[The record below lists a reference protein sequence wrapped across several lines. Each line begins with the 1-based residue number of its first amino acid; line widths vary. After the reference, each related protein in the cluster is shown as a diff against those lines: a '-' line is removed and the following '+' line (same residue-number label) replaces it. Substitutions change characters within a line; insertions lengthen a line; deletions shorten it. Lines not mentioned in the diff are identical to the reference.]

1 MVKLKKK
8 NLQKDQEK
16 KLEIKRTNWIEG
28 LNWNLINFYKRAN
41 AKKKKFKRMRTKLE
55 TILFDKLEFKD

>member
-8 NLQKDQEK
+8 LQKDQEK

-41 AKKKKFKRMRTKLE
+41 AKKKFKRMRTKLE